1 MFKFKLSGK
10 QFSKNIY
17 QRYAKADK
25 EGDKINL
32 ESKQDIRLIKPGKEI
47 SLHNTAVN
55 HLNQLAA
62 AVYSYN
68 RSKHYRNKQ
77 KDQ

>member
-10 QFSKNIY
+10 QFGKNIY

-32 ESKQDIRLIKPGKEI
+32 ESKQDIRLIKSGKEI
-47 SLHNTAVN
+47 SWHNTAVK

-62 AVYSYN
+62 AAYSYN
-68 RSKHYRNKQ
+68 RSKRCRNKQ